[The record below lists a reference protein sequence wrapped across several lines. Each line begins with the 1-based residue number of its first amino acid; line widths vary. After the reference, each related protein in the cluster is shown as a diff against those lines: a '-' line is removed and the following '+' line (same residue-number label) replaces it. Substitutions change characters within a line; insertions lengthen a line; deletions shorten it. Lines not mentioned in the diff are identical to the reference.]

1 MNKIL
6 TIMWKDVNVLFRDW
20 ATVAL
25 IIAGPLVLALGLGL
39 VTGGFGP
46 ADAPTIGRISVLVVD
61 QDGGQFASALTDLFS
76 ADELSDL
83 VAPELVLS
91 LIHISSAAG
100 RGCVESRPQRTPA
113 PQRCHPARPPASP
126 APP

>member
-76 ADELSDL
+76 ACLLYTS
-83 VAPELVLS
+83 
-91 LIHISSAAG
+91 
-100 RGCVESRPQRTPA
+100 RCV
-113 PQRCHPARPPASP
+113 
-126 APP
+126 